1 MYWGFLACIQAPGHC
16 EDCVPPRTGQGWGGL
31 AGAQAARLC
40 LILGPG
46 TSEAATSILLS
57 SQPRPFP

>member
-1 MYWGFLACIQAPGHC
+1 M
-16 EDCVPPRTGQGWGGL
+16 

-57 SQPRPFP
+57 PHPRPLPWLGKDCDFALAGVRVGGMVSAV